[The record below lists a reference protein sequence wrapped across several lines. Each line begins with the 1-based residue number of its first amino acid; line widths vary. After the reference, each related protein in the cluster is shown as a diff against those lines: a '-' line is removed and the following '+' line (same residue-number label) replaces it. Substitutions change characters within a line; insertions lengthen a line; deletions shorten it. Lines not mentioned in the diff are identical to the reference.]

1 MIDGDRRARFV
12 HGAAN
17 TPSGI
22 GRRLPAS
29 PMAHQGQPEVADV
42 LTGDLV
48 GGGGSASPS
57 SCAVAIGQSPFGD
70 VRSIA
75 PVTGL

>member
-48 GGGGSASPS
+48 GGE
-57 SCAVAIGQSPFGD
+57 
-70 VRSIA
+70 R
-75 PVTGL
+75 